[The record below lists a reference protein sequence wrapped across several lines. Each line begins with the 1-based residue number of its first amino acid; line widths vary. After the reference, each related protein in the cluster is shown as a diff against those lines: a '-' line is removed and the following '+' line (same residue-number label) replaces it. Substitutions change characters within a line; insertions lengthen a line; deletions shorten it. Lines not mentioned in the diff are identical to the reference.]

1 MKVTKAKTA
10 GFCFGVNRAVD
21 MTEKLAREGK
31 KVATMGP
38 LIHNNQA
45 IEALEKLI
53 LQLALALNGNPVK
66 SSLLTLK
73 LKLVK

>member
-45 IEALEKLI
+45 IEALEKLDI
-53 LQLALALNGNPVK
+53 DWV
-66 SSLLTLK
+66 
-73 LKLVK
+73 